1 MVAWHLVEVVE
12 MEIEV
17 KRDILFY
24 PSINANKIPI
34 KLVVFTLHVGNIK
47 NKS

>member
-24 PSINANKIPI
+24 PSINANKIPFV
-34 KLVVFTLHVGNIK
+34 LLFFFSFL
-47 NKS
+47 